1 MKHISVWNNI
11 TKTNS
16 KMEYHNCLPLPEELE
31 NIVMEKKEEL
41 EKRDAVRDALEKRKI
56 QQEKYKIQQQS
67 VRKYMLRF
75 YETEDDIE
83 SGNFNEYEDW
93 DGVQELMNMK
103 EILEIINDPYSDLHH
118 CAKFEIIQNA

>member
-1 MKHISVWNNI
+1 MLIPK
-11 TKTNS
+11 
-16 KMEYHNCLPLPEELE
+16 
-31 NIVMEKKEEL
+31 MEKKEEL